1 MVAALGRAMD
11 EGAFGLSSGLE
22 YPLGAA
28 ATTDEL
34 VALATETGRRGGLY
48 AIHTRDRDFHA
59 VEAFDEAFAVAE
71 QSGAPF
77 QISHIAPRVGAPP
90 TALADAL
97 ERIDRARVGRP
108 RHRVRPAH
116 PPPRD
121 HEAHDDAAAVRRGA
135 GHRAPARAASRP
147 RARAR
152 FHAFREPIHKL
163 GLMGHWDRLWL
174 FEHSRAP
181 EWVGKDFATIAAER
195 GQHPFDAILDL
206 LLEAGDDAPNV
217 LFIGLVQTQDD
228 LDTAFA
234 APFCSPES
242 DATTLA
248 TDGPLASQRFLG
260 AYTWAA
266 NYLRTAVRE
275 RRVVTLEEAIRRHDR
290 PAGAPRGPRGPRHA
304 DAAAPPPTSRS
315 STPESI
321 ADTGTVTEPNA
332 YANGIR
338 AVLVN
343 GRVAVDARAGRSR
356 MRRAGRVLRRSNGG
370 RDDDHDR
377 DRPDR
382 GPRAGRHPD
391 PRAPADQ
398 PLRHRAGLELLR
410 VRRREPRHRRD
421 RRVQGG
427 RRPLD
432 RRDDHD
438 RHRARPRR
446 PQADLRGVAASTS

>member
-1 MVAALGRAMD
+1 MVDALGRAMD

-48 AIHTRDRDFHA
+48 AIHTRDRDFRS

-77 QISHIAPRVGAPP
+77 QISHLAPRVGAPAGALEG
-90 TALADAL
+90 ALA
-97 ERIDRARVGRP
+97 RIDRARASGLDIACDQHTRLHGITKLTTMLP
-108 RHRVRPAH
+108 PSASAAGTDELLRQLRDPA
-116 PPPRD
+116 
-121 HEAHDDAAAVRRGA
+121 
-135 GHRAPARAASRP
+135 ARE
-147 RARAR
+147 R

-181 EWVGKDFATIAAER
+181 EWVGSDFAAIAAER

-217 LFIGLVQTQDD
+217 LFIGLVQTQQD
-228 LDTAFA
+228 LDTTFA

-248 TDGPLASQRFLG
+248 ADGPLAGQRFLG

-275 RRVVTLEEAIRRHDR
+275 RGVVTLEAAIQRMTALPARR
-290 PAGAPRGPRGPRHA
+290 AGLHGRGTLTKG
-304 DAAAPPPTSRS
+304 AAADIAIFDPAT
-315 STPESI
+315 I

-332 YANGIR
+332 YATGIR
-338 AVLVN
+338 AVIVN
-343 GRVAVDARAGRSR
+343 GAIAVDDGAFAE
-356 MRRAGRVLRRSNGG
+356 RRTGHVLRRSNGG
-370 RDDDHDR
+370 TR
-377 DRPDR
+377 
-382 GPRAGRHPD
+382 
-391 PRAPADQ
+391 
-398 PLRHRAGLELLR
+398 
-410 VRRREPRHRRD
+410 
-421 RRVQGG
+421 
-427 RRPLD
+427 
-432 RRDDHD
+432 
-438 RHRARPRR
+438 
-446 PQADLRGVAASTS
+446 